1 MHLGMATYNA
11 QNPLGQNVYSV
22 LNQKPMLLYV
32 YYDKCNNK
40 EHTIMEIVYQNMF
53 IWLFINLII
62 EVVTSVIYSP
72 TFIGPAA
79 SGLFIYYK
87 SIYISLTQV

>member
-1 MHLGMATYNA
+1 
-11 QNPLGQNVYSV
+11 
-22 LNQKPMLLYV
+22 
-32 YYDKCNNK
+32 
-40 EHTIMEIVYQNMF
+40 MF

>member
-1 MHLGMATYNA
+1 
-11 QNPLGQNVYSV
+11 
-22 LNQKPMLLYV
+22 
-32 YYDKCNNK
+32 
-40 EHTIMEIVYQNMF
+40 MF
-53 IWLFINLII
+53 IWLFIDLII

-87 SIYISLTQV
+87 SIYISLTQVQLAPWHIMYHSNMSKDNAWVM